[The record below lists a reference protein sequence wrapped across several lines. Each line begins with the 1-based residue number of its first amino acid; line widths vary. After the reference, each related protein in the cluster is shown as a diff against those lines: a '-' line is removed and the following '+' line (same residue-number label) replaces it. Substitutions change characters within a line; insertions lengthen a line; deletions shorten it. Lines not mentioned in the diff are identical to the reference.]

1 MRFPRHQQH
10 ILPSR
15 HSKYTVTASSH
26 RDRLRAK
33 RQAAARSRMTHAV
46 LIIFAVGSIIALSGC
61 TKPVTNTAADIVNA
75 TTGVGAV
82 PLKQQAE
89 KDLATAKAK
98 ELWRALSLSGEDLSS
113 GPCLTNEAVPGW
125 VADIAHNPRQS
136 VDNLPENQCSAFR
149 DGTATH
155 FVELDEGGNLIQ
167 AQ

>member
-1 MRFPRHQQH
+1 MRFPGRTKHLMPMH
-10 ILPSR
+10 HSR
-15 HSKYTVTASSH
+15 YTVTASSH

-33 RQAAARSRMTHAV
+33 RKAAARSRMAHAV
-46 LIIFAVGSIIALSGC
+46 LVVFAVGSMVALSGC
-61 TKPVTNTAADIVNA
+61 VKPVTNTAADIVNA
-75 TTGVGAV
+75 TTGGGAI

-89 KDLATAKAK
+89 KDLAIAKAK

-136 VDNLPENQCSAFR
+136 IDNLPENQCSAYR
-149 DGTATH
+149 DGAATH